1 MELDGS
7 GQFGV
12 GFGWICQNLMAREQ
26 CERDL
31 GGFCLGSVA
40 HHWTIFIGLTAGKR
54 HSLFVTAS
62 FCPCCKLLF
71 RTGSADRCARI
82 QRSVSSCNL
91 PYLEYSG

>member
-54 HSLFVTAS
+54 HS
-62 FCPCCKLLF
+62 C
-71 RTGSADRCARI
+71 SAYIALKYVI
-82 QRSVSSCNL
+82 AIEVGKRSDDK
-91 PYLEYSG
+91 

>member
-40 HHWTIFIGLTAGKR
+40 HYWTIFIGLAVGKKGD
-54 HSLFVTAS
+54 SLSVTTS
-62 FCPCCKLLF
+62 FCPCCKLF
-71 RTGSADRCARI
+71 FESALTDRCACF
-82 QRSVSSCNL
+82 QRSVSFCDL
-91 PYLEYSG
+91 PHLEY